1 MSKQQSIE
9 RAAQQTKA
17 TLRKHVGELVEHTL
31 AVSEYNAHG
40 HAQGKQGR
48 TGHVM
53 PKSNAHLQS
62 GARLPQ
68 NICGEGFEADDAS
81 TRDYGSVDMG
91 G

>member
-1 MSKQQSIE
+1 MSKRQSIE
-9 RAAQQTKA
+9 RAAQTGKTA
-17 TLRKHVGELVEHTL
+17 LRKHVNGLVGHTL
-31 AVSEYNAHG
+31 EVSRYGGHG
-40 HAQGKQGR
+40 AAEGR

-68 NICGEGFEADDAS
+68 NIDDGFGADDPPEGN
-81 TRDYGSVDMG
+81 YGVVDSG